1 MGAMAVVGSAVVG
14 LAVAMAVAMAV
25 ALVAM
30 VATDMDATTQLAMEG
45 IGHTDST
52 EKFQSH

>member
-1 MGAMAVVGSAVVG
+1 MTATSMGAMAVVG

-25 ALVAM
+25 ALVTM
-30 VATDMDATTQLAMEG
+30 VATDMDATAQLAMES
-45 IGHTDST
+45 IGHRDST